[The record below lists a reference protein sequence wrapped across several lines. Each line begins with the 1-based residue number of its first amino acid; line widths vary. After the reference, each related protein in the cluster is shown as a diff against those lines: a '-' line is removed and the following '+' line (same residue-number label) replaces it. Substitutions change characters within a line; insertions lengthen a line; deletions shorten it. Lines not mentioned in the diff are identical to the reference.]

1 METGIYWWYWWWWII
16 KLSFPP
22 S

>member
-1 METGIYWWYWWWWII
+1 METGIYWWYCWWWII

>member
-1 METGIYWWYWWWWII
+1 MEIGIYWWYWWWWII
-16 KLSFPP
+16 KLCFPP

>member
-1 METGIYWWYWWWWII
+1 METGIYWWYWRWWII